1 MYVPLRVHGH
11 HSLLTGV
18 DAPRALLER
27 AAELGLGALALTDV
41 DALSGSVDLERAA
54 AKVPSVRPIFGA
66 EITDPSGLPG
76 RVIALARDAE
86 GWRNLCRITSA
97 RRLGGDPGERDADE
111 SAREARLAGPDAF
124 RLVDEIVRRQAGLI
138 LLVDHPRL
146 LLEFAGRVDARA
158 LFAAI
163 SPASLARRTTN
174 ARDHGPRNVAH
185 APRDGTRE
193 AAHAARGGAR
203 GSESAALGRAGAAHG
218 PAGAALG
225 GAGAAHGS
233 AGAALGRAGA
243 ALGRAGAAL
252 GGAGAAHG
260 PAGAAHGPW
269 SAHTIR
275 SAGIDA
281 FDLPRRGA
289 EELLEIPKVP
299 APEPPVPARDLV
311 EAARASGVA
320 TLAVPDVYMANASS
334 FADHV
339 ARVAIKHNALA
350 DDLPESWLA
359 SRPAH
364 LLAAAEMRA
373 LYADLPEVSGPFEH
387 AAGATGSAT
396 CGALER
402 TLFVADLCRFRPE
415 LGSVVF
421 PTIALEPGETPYSR
435 LAGFAF
441 HGASE
446 RYRPLKPEVVRR
458 LEYELTTIENLGFS
472 SYFLLVKQ
480 IADFARERAIPCVGR
495 GSAADSLV
503 AYCLRLTDADPL
515 RYRLTFER
523 FLNPARRD
531 RPDIDLDFCWRRRDE
546 VLEHVYRLFGHERT
560 AMIATIATCG
570 VRAAFR
576 ESALALGVPPAEA
589 NRWSRRLPMY
599 WTRANT
605 SGETK
610 SGGIADDL
618 GLVGPSQGSAP
629 SAPSTAVDTASANGT
644 PSPNSSAR
652 KGNTRDARG
661 RSVASTRV
669 RSVASTR
676 GNTADAL
683 PAALEGNDIAELFA
697 RTPEARGFPFDD
709 PRMQRVLQ
717 AADRLAGA
725 PRHYGLHPGGVVVAP
740 GPITDFVPCQRAAK
754 GPIVAQFDKDAVE
767 AIGLVKMDLL
777 GNRALTTL
785 DDCVRALERGG
796 VRIDLETIAEDD
808 PATARTL
815 REGRTIGCF
824 QVESPGMR
832 NLLQQ
837 IGAQT
842 MDDVIQAVALI
853 RPGPAGSGMKDAYVR
868 RYRKLEPRRAP
879 HPRLE
884 ELLWDTYG
892 VMLYQEDVMQVAA
905 RLAGMDLSEAD
916 LLRRALQKRRAS
928 EIPALCERFVAGSI
942 EQGVTR
948 EDALRVWDL
957 IANFASFGFCKA
969 HAVTY
974 GRISYRAVWLKTHF
988 PAAYMAAFL
997 DSETGY
1003 YDTRVYVEE
1012 ARRQGVSILSP
1023 DVNQSAA
1030 ASWGVE
1036 EGNRLVRSPAVEPS
1050 PRAGSADGE
1059 RTSRAPT
1066 PTRVANAIRVP
1077 LGRVRGV
1084 AESTLTAIVAARET
1098 GGRFVSLPDF
1108 LERTGAQG
1116 NEAEALVRCGAFDG
1130 FDRTIPELLW
1140 RLHMLRAPTRRIPK
1154 DAQLDGRELA
1164 ALRATPGSRTG
1175 AKDPLKSARAKAAGW
1190 SGAGIGA
1197 GNVDLAPG
1205 ETASLFGAPETG
1217 APALPRLADH
1227 DRVTRGR
1234 LEHEVLGLT
1243 VSAHPIALFPCPADA
1258 RIAARE
1264 ELGGERARLANP
1276 LAARDVPQR
1285 AGARVTL
1292 RGWPAATRHVRTAD
1306 GRTMRFLTL
1315 EDETGLAEVVIF
1327 PDVYERDGAHLA
1339 EAGVLCVT
1347 GTVQDQM
1354 GACTLHAE
1362 VIW

>member
-11 HSLLTGV
+11 HSMLTGV
-18 DAPRALLER
+18 DAPRELLER
-27 AAELGLGALALTDV
+27 AAELGLPALALADV
-41 DALSGSVDLERAA
+41 DTLSGIVDLARAA
-54 AKVPSVRPIFGA
+54 AKTPGVRPIFGA
-66 EITDPSGLPG
+66 EISDPNGLPG
-76 RVIALARDAE
+76 RVVALAKDAE
-86 GWRNLCRITSA
+86 GWRNLCKLVSA
-97 RRLGGDPGERDADE
+97 RQLGGDPGQA
-111 SAREARLAGPDAF
+111 SAKLEGPDAF
-124 RLVDEIVRRQAGLI
+124 RIVDAVVRWQAGLV

-146 LLEFAGRVDARA
+146 LMELGGRVDERA

-163 SPASLARRTTN
+163 SPASIRVRTGR
-174 ARDHGPRNVAH
+174 AGPRN
-185 APRDGTRE
+185 
-193 AAHAARGGAR
+193 AARDDFR
-203 GSESAALGRAGAAHG
+203 R
-218 PAGAALG
+218 
-225 GAGAAHGS
+225 
-233 AGAALGRAGA
+233 
-243 ALGRAGAAL
+243 
-252 GGAGAAHG
+252 
-260 PAGAAHGPW
+260 
-269 SAHTIR
+269 IDVR
-275 SAGIDA
+275 SAGLDA
-281 FDLPRRGA
+281 FDLRRRDD
-289 EELLEIPKVP
+289 EELLETPKIP
-299 APEPPVPARDLV
+299 APEPPVAAQDLV
-311 EAARASGVA
+311 EAARACGVA
-320 TLAVPDVYMANASS
+320 TLAVPDVYMANAAS
-334 FADHV
+334 FVDHK
-339 ARVAIKHNALA
+339 ARVAIKHNALVH
-350 DDLPESWLA
+350 DLPETWLA
-359 SRPAH
+359 ARPAH
-364 LLAAAEMRA
+364 LVTAAEMRA
-373 LYADLPEVSGPFEH
+373 LYADLPEIPGPFPR
-387 AAGATGSAT
+387 SAQ
-396 CGALER
+396 GALER
-402 TLFVADLCRFRPE
+402 TLAVADMCRFVPE
-415 LGSVVF
+415 LGGIVF
-421 PTIALEPGETPYSR
+421 PTIALGPGETPYSR
-435 LAGFAF
+435 LAGLAF
-441 HGASE
+441 QGASE

-458 LEYELTTIENLGFS
+458 LEYELTTIEKLGFS
-472 SYFLLVKQ
+472 SYFLLVLQ
-480 IADFARERAIPCVGR
+480 IADFARERGIPCVGR

-546 VLEHVYRLFGHERT
+546 VLAHVYDLFGAERT

-576 ESALALGVPPAEA
+576 ESALVEGVPPAEA

-599 WTRANT
+599 WSRA
-605 SGETK
+605 SASKGADRP
-610 SGGIADDL
+610 GIAGEL
-618 GLVGPSQGSAP
+618 GLVGPDRGAPDPGPSDGVRHDAGSHVGFARPGGTARRGTAP
-629 SAPSTAVDTASANGT
+629 RGTTRRGTTRSGRVAQHGTTAPPV
-644 PSPNSSAR
+644 
-652 KGNTRDARG
+652 
-661 RSVASTRV
+661 
-669 RSVASTR
+669 
-676 GNTADAL
+676 L
-683 PAALEGNDIAELFA
+683 PAMLAGNELAELLA
-697 RTPEARGFPFDD
+697 RTPEAHGFPFDD

-754 GPIVAQFDKDAVE
+754 GCIVTQFDKDAVE

-785 DDCVRALERGG
+785 DDCVKSLARQG
-796 VRIDLETIAEDD
+796 VVVDLESLPEDD

-815 REGRTIGCF
+815 REGRTLGCF
-824 QVESPGMR
+824 QIESPGMR

-837 IGAQT
+837 IGART

-868 RYRKLEPRRAP
+868 RYRGLEPRHAP

-905 RLAGMDLSEAD
+905 RLAGMDLAEAD
-916 LLRRALQKRRAS
+916 LLRRALQKRRTN

-957 IANFASFGFCKA
+957 ISNFASFGFCKA

-974 GRISYRAVWLKTHF
+974 GRISYRAAWLKTHY
-988 PAAYMAAFL
+988 PAAYLAAFL
-997 DSETGY
+997 ESETGY
-1003 YDTRVYVEE
+1003 YDPRVYVEE
-1012 ARRQGVSILSP
+1012 ARRLGVAILPP

-1030 ASWGVE
+1030 RTWRPRTAPCGAWLTSTEFGSGDSAAHGTAPDSPLPNSVE
-1036 EGNRLVRSPAVEPS
+1036 VSQAPYGAVRGGN
-1050 PRAGSADGE
+1050 D
-1059 RTSRAPT
+1059 
-1066 PTRVANAIRVP
+1066 IRVP
-1077 LGRVRGV
+1077 LGQVRGV
-1084 AESTLTAIVAARET
+1084 SERALEAIVAAREA

-1116 NEAEALVRCGAFDG
+1116 DEAEALIRCGAFDG

-1140 RLHMLRAPTRRIPK
+1140 RLHLLRAPARRVPK
-1154 DAQLDGRELA
+1154 DAGLDARELA
-1164 ALRATPGSRTG
+1164 ALRATPGSREAAR
-1175 AKDPLKSARAKAAGW
+1175 AKDPLTAARAKTAGW
-1190 SGAGIGA
+1190 TGAGIGA

-1205 ETASLFGAPETG
+1205 ETASLFGPPETG

-1227 DRVTRGR
+1227 DRLTRGR

-1243 VSAHPIALFPCPADA
+1243 VSAHPTALFPCPADA

-1264 ELGGERARLANP
+1264 GLGHERARPVNP
-1276 LAARDVPQR
+1276 IVAREVPQR

-1292 RGWPAATRHVRTAD
+1292 RGWPAATRHVRTSD

-1315 EDETGLAEVVIF
+1315 EDETGLAEVVVF
-1327 PDVYERDGAHLA
+1327 ADVYERDGAHLA

-1347 GTVQDQM
+1347 GTVEDQM